1 TEPHATCGP
10 SSCYVLY
17 PESRTF
23 LEAWRACRELG
34 GNLATPRTPEEARRV
49 DSLVGAGPKDKLL
62 WIGLQRQARQCQLQR
77 PLRGFTWTTGDQ
89 DTAFTNWAQ
98 QAMGGSCMAQRCVAL
113 EASHAHRW
121 HEGSC
126 TLPIDGYLCQFGF
139 EGACPALP
147 DDMGQDSPTIYT
159 TPFHLV
165 STEFEWLPFGSV
177 AAVQCQ
183 AGRGASLL
191 CVKQPEGGVGWS
203 RAGPL
208 CPVTGCGPD
217 NGGCEHECVED
228 MNGQVSCHCTEGFQL
243 AADGHS
249 CEDPCAQAPCEQH
262 CEPGGPQGYS
272 CHCLLGFRPSE
283 DEPHRCVDTDECQI
297 PGVCQQMCVNYVG
310 GFECYCSEGHELKE
324 DGSNC
329 IPTGAMGAKASQD
342 LVDELLDGG
351 EEKAKEEEEKEKEE
365 KEEEEEEEEKEEEEK
380 KEDWVFDGGW
390 TENPGILWM
399 EPTQPPD
406 FGLVYRPS
414 YPGEQERRRPHL
426 DPTWPPPLSAPR
438 VPYHS
443 SVISDTQPLVISATH
458 PTLLSA
464 RQTPIISATHPPLS
478 PAHRP
483 PVISSMYPTLS
494 SAHQN
499 PIISATHPP
508 LSPAHRHPM
517 IPAMHPAVLPY
528 HQTPMI
534 ETNYPDLPS
543 AHQPQVIS
551 VIPPAQPP
559 AHQPPI
565 TSAKYPQFFP
575 NHQSP
580 LFLDPRVADTQTTIH
595 LSGIPAKP
603 SPQDTTPSA
612 HQPPL
617 FRDVTAVRTQA
628 PQLSFTPTVPHTPP
642 TTSGSPGTP
651 AHQASLPAVSQ
662 LPALPTPLSSQSP
675 ANQTSRI
682 SPTQPHSKAPQVPW
696 EGGSTSKLV
705 PTAVPT
711 ALAEAGLAGRSQRD
725 DRWLLVA
732 LLVPTCVFLV
742 VLLALGIV
750 YCTRC
755 GPHAPNKRITDCY
768 HWVTHAG
775 SKGQTEPMPSRGSFT
790 GVQTCRTSV

>member
-1 TEPHATCGP
+1 MLLRLLLAWAATVPTLGQASWPTEPHATCGP

-62 WIGLQRQARQCQLQR
+62 WIGLQRQARQCHLQR

-147 DDMGQDSPTIYT
+147 DEVGQASPTIYT

-183 AGRGASLL
+183 AGRRASLL
-191 CVKQPEGGVGWS
+191 CVKQLEGGVGWS
-203 RAGPL
+203 QAGPL
-208 CPVTGCGPD
+208 CPGTGCGPD
-217 NGGCEHECVED
+217 NGGCEHECMED

-272 CHCLLGFRPSE
+272 CHCLLGFRPAE

-297 PGVCQQMCVNYVG
+297 AGVCQQMCVNYVG
-310 GFECYCSEGHELKE
+310 GFECYCSEGHELEE

-329 IPTGAMGAKASQD
+329 TPTGAMGARASQD
-342 LVDELLDGG
+342 LGDELVDHG
-351 EEKAKEEEEKEKEE
+351 E
-365 KEEEEEEEEKEEEEK
+365 KEEEVEAAVEVEVEVEVEAEEARE
-380 KEDWVFDGGW
+380 VFDGGLR
-390 TENPGILWM
+390 EDAGILWM
-399 EPTQPPD
+399 EPTQPLD
-406 FGLVYRPS
+406 FGLAYRHS
-414 YPGEQERRRPHL
+414 FPGEREPRRPHL
-426 DPTWPPPLSAPR
+426 EPTWPPPLSAPR

-443 SVISDTQPLVISATH
+443 SVISGTQPLVVSATR

-478 PAHRP
+478 PARRP
-483 PVISSMYPTLS
+483 P
-494 SAHQN
+494 
-499 PIISATHPP
+499 
-508 LSPAHRHPM
+508 PM
-517 IPAMHPAVLPY
+517 IPAIHPAVLPD
-528 HQTPMI
+528 HKPPMI
-534 ETNYPDLPS
+534 SNNYPHLPS

-551 VIPPAQPP
+551 VALPAQTP
-559 AHQPPI
+559 AHQPPV
-565 TSAKYPQFFP
+565 TSAKYPQLFP
-575 NHQSP
+575 THPSP
-580 LFLDPRVADTQTTIH
+580 TFPHPQVADTQSTTH
-595 LSGIPAKP
+595 LSGIAASPAP
-603 SPQDTTPSA
+603 LDTTPSA
-612 HQPPL
+612 HQAPL
-617 FRDVTAVRTQA
+617 FIDVTGIRAQA
-628 PQLSFTPTVPHTPP
+628 PHFSFTPPVQRTLPI
-642 TTSGSPGTP
+642 TSVSPGTP
-651 AHQASLPAVSQ
+651 AHQAPVPAATQ
-662 LPALPTPLSSQSP
+662 LPALPTPLPPQSP

-682 SPTQPHSKAPQVPW
+682 SPTHPHSKAPQVPR
-696 EGGSTSKLV
+696 EGVPTSKLV

-711 ALAEAGLAGRSQRD
+711 ALAEAGLAGQSQRD

-768 HWVTHAG
+768 RWVTHAG

>member
-1 TEPHATCGP
+1 MLLRLLLAWAAAVPTLGQASWPTEPHATCGP
-10 SSCYVLY
+10 NSCYVLY

-49 DSLVGAGPKDKLL
+49 DSLLGAGPKDKLL

-98 QAMGGSCMAQRCVAL
+98 QAMGGSCMAQRCAAL
-113 EASHAHRW
+113 EASYAHRW

-147 DDMGQDSPTIYT
+147 DEAGQASPTVYT

-183 AGRGASLL
+183 FGRGASLL

-203 RAGPL
+203 QAGPL
-208 CPVTGCGPD
+208 CPGMSCGPD
-217 NGGCEHECVED
+217 NGGCEHECMED
-228 MNGQVSCHCTEGFQL
+228 MNGQVSCHCTEGFRL

-249 CEDPCAQAPCEQH
+249 CEDPCAQAPCEHH

-272 CHCLLGFRPSE
+272 CHCLLGFRPAE
-283 DEPHRCVDTDECQI
+283 EEPHRCVDIDECQI
-297 PGVCQQMCVNYVG
+297 AGVCQQMCVNYAG
-310 GFECYCSEGHELKE
+310 GFECYCSEGLELQE

-329 IPTGAMGAKASQD
+329 IPTGAMGAPASRD
-342 LVDELLDGG
+342 LGDESDKG
-351 EEKAKEEEEKEKEE
+351 
-365 KEEEEEEEEKEEEEK
+365 EEEEEKAEEVEEVV
-380 KEDWVFDGGW
+380 EDVEAAEGPEGGL
-390 TENPGILWM
+390 TEDTGVLSR
-399 EPTQPPD
+399 D
-406 FGLVYRPS
+406 FGLSYRPS
-414 YPGEQERRRPHL
+414 FPGERELRRPHL
-426 DPTWPPPLSAPR
+426 KPTWPAQPNAPR

-443 SVISDTQPLVISATH
+443 SVISNTQPVVVSATRPTLLSVRQTPVISATH
-458 PTLLSA
+458 PPLNPA
-464 RQTPIISATHPPLS
+464 HRVPVISALRPTLPSAHQIPPHPPLS

-483 PVISSMYPTLS
+483 PVISAMHPALS
-494 SAHQN
+494 PDHQI
-499 PIISATHPP
+499 PIISATHPS
-508 LSPAHRHPM
+508 LGPAHRHPM
-517 IPAMHPAVLPY
+517 IPVS
-528 HQTPMI
+528 
-534 ETNYPDLPS
+534 D
-543 AHQPQVIS
+543 PQG
-551 VIPPAQPP
+551 
-559 AHQPPI
+559 
-565 TSAKYPQFFP
+565 
-575 NHQSP
+575 
-580 LFLDPRVADTQTTIH
+580 ADTQLTTH
-595 LSGIPAKP
+595 LSEIPANP
-603 SPQDTTPSA
+603 APLDTTPSA
-612 HQPPL
+612 HQAPL
-617 FRDVTAVRTQA
+617 FIDVTGVRAQA
-628 PQLSFTPTVPHTPP
+628 SQQSFTPTVQPTLP

-651 AHQASLPAVSQ
+651 AHQTPVPAATQ
-662 LPALPTPLSSQSP
+662 LPALPTPLPPQSP
-675 ANQTSRI
+675 VNQTSRI
-682 SPTQPHSKAPQVPW
+682 SPTHPHFIAPQLPR
-696 EGGSTSKLV
+696 EDGPTSKLV

-711 ALAEAGLAGRSQRD
+711 ALAEAGLAGQSQRD

-768 HWVTHAG
+768 RWVIHAG
-775 SKGQTEPMPSRGSFT
+775 SKGQTEPMPPRGSFT